1 MGEAA
6 THKGTG
12 KVLSVNPASGLVELE
27 HEPIQSLQWG
37 SMSMGFLAEDKT
49 QLRALKEGDRVEF
62 ELLPKPD
69 KDGNYL
75 IRKIEVKP

>member
-1 MGEAA
+1 
-6 THKGTG
+6 
-12 KVLSVNPASGLVELE
+12 
-27 HEPIQSLQWG
+27 
-37 SMSMGFLAEDKT
+37 MGFLAEDKT